1 MLNKVILQGR
11 LTAKPELK
19 MTATGIMV
27 SEFTIA
33 WSEKYKEKE
42 TRCFLHCKA
51 WQKTAEFVS
60 MYFDK
65 GQEILIEGKM
75 ITEQWESDGKTQS
88 KTICQIESVNF
99 CGNKSQNAAPQE
111 QPQQPT
117 VSANFVE
124 VAPEDELPF

>member
-1 MLNKVILQGR
+1 MILQGR

-19 MTATGIMV
+19 STANGIMV
-27 SEFTIA
+27 SEFTVA

-42 TRCFLHCKA
+42 TKCFMRCKA
-51 WQKTAEFVS
+51 WQKTAEFLA

-65 GQEILIEGKM
+65 GQEILIEGKL
-75 ITEQWESDGKTQS
+75 ITEQWESEGKPQS
-88 KTICQIESVNF
+88 RTICQVDSVNF
-99 CGNKSQNAAPQE
+99 CGNKTQNAAPQE

-117 VSANFVE
+117 ASTNFVE

>member
-1 MLNKVILQGR
+1 MNKVILQGR

-19 MTATGIMV
+19 STANGIMV
-27 SEFTIA
+27 SEFTVA
-33 WSEKYKEKE
+33 WSEKYKERE
-42 TRCFLHCKA
+42 TKCFMRCKA

-65 GQEILIEGKM
+65 GQEILVEGKL

-88 KTICQIESVNF
+88 RTICQVESVNF

-117 VSANFVE
+117 ASANFAE

>member
-1 MLNKVILQGR
+1 MILQGR

-19 MTATGIMV
+19 STANGIMV
-27 SEFTIA
+27 SEFTAA
-33 WSEKYKEKE
+33 WSERYKEKE
-42 TRCFLHCKA
+42 TKCFMRCKA
-51 WQKTAEFVS
+51 WQKTAEFLA

-65 GQEILIEGKM
+65 GQEILIEGKL
-75 ITEQWESDGKTQS
+75 ITEQWESEGKPQS
-88 KTICQIESVNF
+88 RTICQVESVNF

-117 VSANFVE
+117 ASTNFVE